1 MKGLDT
7 HQSEKDLDTHGTEQS
22 LGHRRKARGKAA
34 PDSQQL
40 AITSGAAE
48 RVNTFAT
55 LYGLVQCTFLLVEV
69 TVRFLLSA
77 QHRTT
82 APDSQKLAMRET
94 GLPGIAAVL
103 HCRVTSAFLAR
114 RA

>member
-22 LGHRRKARGKAA
+22 LGHRRKAREKAA
-34 PDSQQL
+34 PDSQKL
-40 AITSGAAE
+40 AITSGAAPDSQKLAI
-48 RVNTFAT
+48 TS
-55 LYGLVQCTFLLVEV
+55 G
-69 TVRFLLSA
+69 
-77 QHRTT
+77 T